1 MRKISLWL
9 FIFVFT
15 ASLARAQ
22 DAATQQQLDKL
33 AGQIQDLQETVTSQG
48 KRLEALEKQIADMGD
63 KLNQPAAANNSA
75 SADDLKKL
83 AEQVQELAKKQ
94 QDNNELVLK
103 EIEKLG
109 KISSVAPPTR
119 KPPSVSTTT
128 TTTTPSDTS
137 TSSPSGPQKG
147 YEYQIA
153 PGDTISA
160 IARAYRA
167 QGVKVTSDQI
177 LKANPG
183 LNANSLIVGKKIFI
197 PDPAAK

>member
-9 FIFVFT
+9 FIFIFT

-33 AGQIQDLQETVTSQG
+33 SGQIQDLQETVTSQG

-63 KLNQPAAANNSA
+63 KLNQPAAANNNA

-83 AEQVQELAKKQ
+83 AGQVQELAKKQ
-94 QDNNELVLK
+94 QDDNELVLK

-109 KISSVAPPTR
+109 KIGSGPTAVR
-119 KPPSVSTTT
+119 KPSSVSTTT

-160 IARAYRA
+160 IARA
-167 QGVKVTSDQI
+167 
-177 LKANPG
+177 
-183 LNANSLIVGKKIFI
+183 
-197 PDPAAK
+197 